1 MKKITFLVLGLII
14 VIIILVFVFSSF
26 YILDQTQTAVVLRF
40 GQIVKI
46 NEQAGL
52 SFKTPFVDNVEKF
65 EKRVMIYDIS
75 PERVITADK
84 KTIVVDTYSLWKI
97 SDPKLFIETMRTVNM
112 ALSRIDDIVY
122 SHARDIIAKYDF
134 EEILSK
140 KRFEILDSILEKT
153 KADLKIFGIDV
164 VDVRIKRNDLPEEN
178 RNSVYNRM
186 NSERYSIATQIRAEG
201 EGQAQQIKAE
211 ADKQVKIILSDA
223 ERESK
228 IIKGTADAS
237 SIKIYADAF
246 SESPEF
252 FELRKL
258 TEIYQN
264 SFKDSILVIPQDS
277 DILKYFKEVK

>member
-1 MKKITFLVLGLII
+1 MKKITFLVLSLII

-46 NEQAGL
+46 NDQPGL

-97 SDPKLFIETMRTVNM
+97 SDPKLFIETMRTVTM

-122 SHARDIIAKYDF
+122 SHARDIIAKYNF

-153 KADLKIFGIDV
+153 RADLKIFGIEV

-201 EGQAQQIKAE
+201 DGQAQQIRAE
-211 ADKQVKIILSDA
+211 ADKKVKIILSDA
-223 ERESK
+223 EKESK

-237 SIKIYADAF
+237 AIKIYADAF

-252 FELRKL
+252 FEIRKL

-264 SFKDSILVIPQDS
+264 SFKDSILVIPEDS

>member
-75 PERVITADK
+75 PVRVITADK

-112 ALSRIDDIVY
+112 ALSRIDDVVY

>member
-112 ALSRIDDIVY
+112 ALSRIDDVVY